1 MIRIRLTAAITAAL
15 LAMGALPVAAD
26 ERPIFTVEIR
36 NHRFEPAVL
45 HVPAGVRFKLIVRNL
60 DPTPE
65 EFESYELNREKI
77 VAGNSEITLFIG
89 PLEPGTYPYFG
100 EFNMDTAQGTIV
112 AE

>member
-1 MIRIRLTAAITAAL
+1 MIRIRMTAAVTTAL
-15 LAMGALPVAAD
+15 LALAATPVAAAD
-26 ERPIFTVEIR
+26 RPTFTVEIR
-36 NHRFEPAVL
+36 DHRFEPAELV
-45 HVPAGVRFKLIVRNL
+45 VPAGVRFKLIVRNL

-77 VAGNSEITLFIG
+77 VAGNSEITVFIG

-100 EFNMDTAQGTIV
+100 EFNMDTAQGTLV